1 MAARKRGKIDRV
13 TLGVLGNVLHGITR
27 EMGVTMRRTSYSN
40 IFNEGYDYT
49 CGIFDANGQIVVQ
62 DEHVPIL
69 IASMELTMKH
79 LLKTVGIKS
88 IHPGDIFIQNDPYHG
103 GCHLPD
109 IATIKP
115 IFYKGEL
122 VMFIANRGHHI
133 DVGGHR
139 PGSFSGDSTD
149 IYQEG
154 LRMDCLK
161 FYDRGV
167 RNEAFWKFFLDNV
180 RLPNFT
186 NGDMNAQISSLT
198 IGERS
203 VMQTLDKYGKELIL
217 QAMGELISYGEQ
229 YMRAEI
235 KKFPDGVYTF
245 EDYFDPDVFSEQY
258 RIKMTTTVKG
268 SDITI
273 DFTGTDG
280 AARGPLNINYPVTA
294 GAIYIAMLAL
304 TSSEIPRNSGAYRPI
319 KIVALSGSLVN
330 AQPPS
335 PCVGGTTEG
344 ACRIINMLW
353 CCLAP
358 ILPERIIPGHADNT
372 NNFNVSGTDPRTKFP
387 YIWYQFPPSGW
398 GARQTKDGLTACI
411 SITGGDTSN
420 TPQEA
425 LEINYPW
432 ITEKY
437 GLAQDSGGPGR
448 CRGGVGAE
456 WVLRPYDHV
465 SEYSCHTDRA
475 VIPPN
480 GIYGG
485 MPGLHAAW
493 RVYRN
498 CKAIVRTERGLRE
511 VSEREEDFG
520 SRTGNKYIHPE
531 DLLYCRPPG
540 GGGYGN
546 PYERDVKL
554 VEEDILDEYVS
565 PEAAR
570 RDYGVLWDEK
580 LGKVDLEATKKLR
593 EELAAKRK
601 DFYIDQATK
610 PYARIE
616 KRILTYD
623 DAGVKRR

>member
-1 MAARKRGKIDRV
+1 MTIDRV
-13 TLGVLGNVLHGITR
+13 TLGVLGNVLHGISR

-49 CGIFDANGQIVVQ
+49 CGIFNAKGQIVVQ

-69 IASMELTMKH
+69 IASMPLTMER
-79 LLKTVGIKS
+79 LLETVGVEN
-88 IHPGDIFIQNDPYHG
+88 IHPDDIFIQNDPYHG

-109 IATIKP
+109 IAVIKP
-115 IFYKGEL
+115 IFYEGEL
-122 VMFIANRGHHI
+122 VLFIANRGHHI

-149 IYQEG
+149 VIQEG

-167 RNEAFWKFFLDNV
+167 RNETFWKFFLDNV

-203 VMQTLDKYGKELIL
+203 VMQTLEKYGKDLIL
-217 QAMGELISYGEQ
+217 QAMEELIQYGEQ

-235 KKFPDGVYTF
+235 EKFPDGSYTF
-245 EDYFDPDVFSEQY
+245 EDYFDPDAFSEEY
-258 RIKMTTTVKG
+258 RVKMTTTVKG
-268 SDITI
+268 SDITF
-273 DFTGTDG
+273 DFEGTDG
-280 AARGPLNINYPVTA
+280 VARGPLNINYPVTA

-319 KIVALSGSLVN
+319 KILAPAGSLVN

-344 ACRIINMLW
+344 ACRLINMVW
-353 CCLAP
+353 CSLAP
-358 ILPERIIPGHADNT
+358 VLSDRIIPSHADNT
-372 NNFNVSGTDPRTKFP
+372 NNFNVSGIDPRTKFP

-398 GARQTKDGLTACI
+398 GARQSKDGLTACV

-437 GLAQDSGGPGR
+437 GLAQDSGGPGKH
-448 CRGGVGAE
+448 RGGLATE
-456 WVLRPYDHV
+456 WVLRPYDHT

-475 VIPPN
+475 FIPPN

-493 RVYRN
+493 RVYRDY
-498 CKAIVRTERGLRE
+498 KDIARTEKELRE
-511 VSEREEDFG
+511 VAEKEEDFG
-520 SRTGNKYIHPE
+520 SRTGNQYVQPE

-546 PYERDVKL
+546 PYERNVKL

-570 RDYGVLWDEK
+570 RDYGVVWDENLK
-580 LGKVDLEATKKLR
+580 RVDEEATLKLR
-593 EELAAKRK
+593 AELVDKRK
-601 DFYIDQATK
+601 EIYIDQATE
-610 PYARIE
+610 PYARTK

-623 DAGVKRR
+623 DMNMKRR

>member
-1 MAARKRGKIDRV
+1 MPNKPNMTIDRV
-13 TLGVLGNVLHGITR
+13 TLGVLGNVLHGISR

-49 CGIFDANGQIVVQ
+49 CGIFNAKGQIVVQ

-69 IASMELTMKH
+69 IASMPLTMER
-79 LLKTVGIKS
+79 LLETEGIEN
-88 IHPGDIFIQNDPYHG
+88 IHPDDIFIQNDPYHG

-109 IATIKP
+109 IAVIKP
-115 IFYKGEL
+115 IFYEGEL
-122 VMFIANRGHHI
+122 VLFIANRGHHI

-149 IYQEG
+149 VIQEG

-167 RNEAFWKFFLDNV
+167 RNETFWKFFLDNV

-203 VMQTLDKYGKELIL
+203 VMQTLEKYGKDLIL
-217 QAMGELISYGEQ
+217 QAMEELIQYGEQ

-235 KKFPDGVYTF
+235 EKFPDGSYTF
-245 EDYFDPDVFSEQY
+245 EDYFDPDAFSEEY
-258 RIKMTTTVKG
+258 RVKMTTTVKG
-268 SDITI
+268 SDITF
-273 DFTGTDG
+273 DFEGTDG
-280 AARGPLNINYPVTA
+280 VARGPLNINYPVTA

-319 KIVALSGSLVN
+319 RILAHEGSLVN

-344 ACRIINMLW
+344 ACRLINMVW
-353 CCLAP
+353 CSLAP
-358 ILPERIIPGHADNT
+358 VLSDRIIPSHADNT
-372 NNFNVSGTDPRTKFP
+372 NNFNVSGIDPRTKFP

-398 GARQTKDGLTACI
+398 GARQSKDGLTACV

-437 GLAQDSGGPGR
+437 GLAQDSGGPGKH
-448 CRGGVGAE
+448 RGGLATE
-456 WVLRPYDHV
+456 WVLRPYDHT

-475 VIPPN
+475 FIPPN

-498 CKAIVRTERGLRE
+498 FKDIARTEKELRE
-511 VSEREEDFG
+511 VAEKEEDFG
-520 SRTGNKYIHPE
+520 SRTGNQYVQPE

-546 PYERDVKL
+546 PYERNVKL

-570 RDYGVLWDEK
+570 RDYGVVWDENLK
-580 LGKVDLEATKKLR
+580 RVDEEATLKLR
-593 EELAAKRK
+593 AELVDKRK
-601 DFYIDQATK
+601 EIYIDQTTE
-610 PYARIE
+610 PYARTK
-616 KRILTYD
+616 KRVLTYD
-623 DAGVKRR
+623 DMNMKRR

>member
-1 MAARKRGKIDRV
+1 MPNDHNMTIDRV
-13 TLGVLGNVLHGITR
+13 TLGILGNVLHGITR

-49 CGIFDANGQIVVQ
+49 CGIFNAKGQIVVQ

-69 IASMELTMKH
+69 IASMPLTMER
-79 LLKTVGIKS
+79 LLETVGLDN
-88 IHPGDIFIQNDPYHG
+88 IHPGDIFIQNDPYNG

-109 IATIKP
+109 IAVIKP
-115 IFYKGEL
+115 IFYDDEL

-149 IYQEG
+149 IIQEG

-167 RNEAFWKFFLDNV
+167 RNETFWKFFLDNV

-203 VMQTLDKYGKELIL
+203 VMQTLEKYGKELIL
-217 QAMGELISYGEQ
+217 KAMEELIGYGEQ

-235 KKFPDGVYTF
+235 DKFPDGAYTF
-245 EDYFDPDVFSEQY
+245 EDYFDPDDFSQEY
-258 RIKMTTTVKG
+258 RIKMTATVKG
-268 SDITI
+268 SDILF

-280 AARGPLNINYPVTA
+280 PARGPLNINYPVTA

-304 TSSEIPRNSGAYRPI
+304 TSSEIPRNSGAYKPI
-319 KIVALSGSLVN
+319 QINAPVGSLVN

-344 ACRIINMLW
+344 ACRIINMVW

-358 ILPERIIPGHADNT
+358 VLPERIIPSHADNT
-372 NNFNVSGTDPRTKFP
+372 NNFNVSGMDPRTNSP

-398 GARQTKDGLTACI
+398 GARKRSDGLTACI

-437 GLAQDSGGPGR
+437 GLAQDSGGPGKQ
-448 CRGGVGAE
+448 RGGLAAE
-456 WVLRPYDHV
+456 WVLRPYDHT

-475 VIPPN
+475 FIPPN

-493 RVYRN
+493 RAYRN
-498 CKAIVRTERGLRE
+498 CKKIVRTEKELRE
-511 VSEREEDFG
+511 VAEREEDFG
-520 SRTGNKYIHPE
+520 SRTGNKYICSE

-546 PYERDVKL
+546 PFERDIEL
-554 VEEDILDEYVS
+554 VEQDILDEYIS
-565 PEAAR
+565 PEAAQ
-570 RDYGVLWDEK
+570 RDYGVVWDEISR
-580 LGKVDLEATKKLR
+580 KVNMEETERLR
-593 EELAAKRK
+593 SELSSTRK
-601 DFYIDQATK
+601 DIYIDQATE
-610 PYARIE
+610 PYARTN
-616 KRILTYD
+616 KRILNYNNLNL
-623 DAGVKRR
+623 KK

>member
-1 MAARKRGKIDRV
+1 MSRIDDTTIDRV

-49 CGIFDANGQIVVQ
+49 CGIFNAKGEIVVQ

-69 IASMELTMKH
+69 IASMELTLER
-79 LLKTVGIKS
+79 LLETIGIEN
-88 IHPGDIFIQNDPYHG
+88 INPGDVFIQNDPYHG

-115 IFYKGEL
+115 IFYDGEL
-122 VMFIANRGHHI
+122 VMFIGNRGHHI

-149 IYQEG
+149 MYQEG

-161 FYDRGV
+161 FYDRGI
-167 RNEAFWKFFLDNV
+167 RNETFWKFFLDNV
-180 RLPNFT
+180 RLPSFT

-203 VMQTLDKYGKELIL
+203 VMQTLDKYGKDVILDAMEELIR
-217 QAMGELISYGEQ
+217 YGEQ

-235 KKFPDGVYTF
+235 EKFPDGTFSF
-245 EDYFDPDVFSEQY
+245 EDYFDPDAFSEEY
-258 RIKMTTTVKG
+258 RIKMAATVKG
-268 SDITI
+268 DDITF

-319 KIVALSGSLVN
+319 RIIAPPGSLVN
-330 AQPPS
+330 GRPPS

-344 ACRIINMLW
+344 ACRIINMVW

-358 ILPERIIPGHADNT
+358 ILPERIIPSHADNT
-372 NNFNVSGTDPRTKFP
+372 NNFNVSGIDPRTNAP

-398 GARQTKDGLTACI
+398 GARRNKDGLTACI

-437 GLAQDSGGPGR
+437 GLAQDSGGPGKH
-448 CRGGVGAE
+448 RGGLAAE
-456 WVLRPYDHV
+456 WVLRPYDHT

-475 VIPPN
+475 FIPPN

-498 CKAIVRTERGLRE
+498 CRAIARTDVELRE
-511 VSEREEDFG
+511 TCEKEEDFG
-520 SRTGNKYIHPE
+520 SRTGNQYVKPE
-531 DLLYCRPPG
+531 DLLYSRPPG

-554 VEEDILDEYVS
+554 VEEDLLDEYIS

-570 RDYGVLWDEK
+570 RDYGVVWNKKAKKVDMAATEK
-580 LGKVDLEATKKLR
+580 L
-593 EELAAKRK
+593 RK
-601 DFYIDQATK
+601 EFAETRMNIYVDQATE
-610 PYARIE
+610 PYARTR
-616 KRILTYD
+616 KRRLTYD
-623 DAGVKRR
+623 DMKLKRR